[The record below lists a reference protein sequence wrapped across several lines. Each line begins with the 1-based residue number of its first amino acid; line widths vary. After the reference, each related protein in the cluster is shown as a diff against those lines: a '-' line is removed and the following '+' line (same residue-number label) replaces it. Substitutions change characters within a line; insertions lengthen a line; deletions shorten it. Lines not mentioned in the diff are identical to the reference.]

1 MVLKTPRSFEI
12 NDKAHAELF
21 NNMMQILLEN
31 DTELL
36 AQIRHHEEDIDPHI
50 SGSEKKKWNESQL
63 YKLTNDNGSQL
74 INIPA
79 GGSIYEEIKAL
90 GACSFYAPGGSGVVD
105 SPAIGNAALRGFQL
119 VGQNNIGVGIA
130 IDTLGNAFYFSYYVK
145 DIGIN
150 WGQMPTQNEKNK
162 WDAGQL
168 SKITADDG
176 KAFERINADDP
187 SILDKLI
194 KLPGVH
200 SWYIHEA
207 HPDLP
212 TRSSM
217 RALSVFSEN
226 TYGWIIGANN
236 TGDVYINRS
245 TTDVS
250 GTQQEWSGWKR
261 LNEHPLLK
269 ANGNRMLIPTGTDI
283 LTLPSGFYYVSGTN
297 AMNMPSTTDA
307 SWFNVDILE
316 TGNNRK
322 TFHVSRS
329 YDNSHWY
336 GTTHTDGIFRGWKR
350 ILTVEDMSN
359 TSFVDSYDQNNSS
372 VVASENIPTKL
383 LFGDTRSDDLGEYDR
398 SRSEITLKNNGLY
411 LIRLYLTSTNIPVGS
426 DSIISCYVNGSEYQ
440 RFGNWNPVISS
451 SVYVMFLQQKFKAG
465 DKLTFYITPKNTG
478 RTITVGTAYVTLSQ
492 LRW

>member
-1 MVLKTPRSFEI
+1 MKGETIIKTPQPFKTS
-12 NDKAHAELF
+12 DKAHADLF
-21 NNMMQILLEN
+21 NDLVKILNENDQELLEQF
-31 DTELL
+31 DL
-36 AQIRHHEEDIDPHI
+36 HKGDPIPHV

-79 GGSIYEEIKAL
+79 GGSIYEGIKAL

-130 IDTLGNAFYFSYYVK
+130 IDTSGNSFCFSYHVN

-150 WGQMPTQNEKNK
+150 WVQMPTQNEKNK

-176 KAFERINADDP
+176 KAFERLNADDP

-226 TYGWIIGANN
+226 TYGWVIGANN

-245 TTDVS
+245 TTDVT

-261 LNEHPLLK
+261 LNDHNLLNSK
-269 ANGNRMLIPTGTDI
+269 GLRLSMSVGTDI
-283 LTLPSGFYYVSGTN
+283 LTLPSGFYFAVGSN
-297 AMNMPSTTDA
+297 IVNMPVDNDS
-307 SWFNVDILE
+307 SWFNIDILE
-316 TGNNRK
+316 TVNGRK
-322 TFHVSRS
+322 TIHVCRS
-329 YDNSHWY
+329 YDNTHWF
-336 GTTHTDGIFRGWKR
+336 GTVHTDGVFKGWKKLVTDADFENVKWLNVTLDKSSSIGDR
-350 ILTVEDMSN
+350 PVEYVKWGNLLLMRGHLKANREVIFGWIPADRLPDKGIVVSVPVSGTTGHSKLYIYNTGELKLTGLHAV
-359 TSFVDSYDQNNSS
+359 NNSAVTGYYLDM
-372 VVASENIPTKL
+372 VVPLN
-383 LFGDTRSDDLGEYDR
+383 
-398 SRSEITLKNNGLY
+398 
-411 LIRLYLTSTNIPVGS
+411 
-426 DSIISCYVNGSEYQ
+426 
-440 RFGNWNPVISS
+440 
-451 SVYVMFLQQKFKAG
+451 
-465 DKLTFYITPKNTG
+465 
-478 RTITVGTAYVTLSQ
+478 
-492 LRW
+492 

>member
-1 MVLKTPRSFEI
+1 
-12 NDKAHAELF
+12 
-21 NNMMQILLEN
+21 
-31 DTELL
+31 DT
-36 AQIRHHEEDIDPHI
+36 
-50 SGSEKKKWNESQL
+50 S
-63 YKLTNDNGSQL
+63 
-74 INIPA
+74 
-79 GGSIYEEIKAL
+79 
-90 GACSFYAPGGSGVVD
+90 
-105 SPAIGNAALRGFQL
+105 
-119 VGQNNIGVGIA
+119 
-130 IDTLGNAFYFSYYVK
+130 GNAFCFSYHVN
-145 DIGIN
+145 DLAIN
-150 WGQMPTQNEKNK
+150 WLQIPSQNEKNK

-176 KAFERINADDP
+176 RAYERINANDP

-297 AMNMPSTTDA
+297 AVNMPSTTDA
-307 SWFNVDILE
+307 SWFNVDIIE

-336 GTTHTDGIFRGWKR
+336 GTTHTDGGFRGWKQLMTNTEFENVTWQSVTLDKSSSIGDR
-350 ILTVEDMSN
+350 PVEYVKWGNLLLLRGHLKANREIICGWIPAAGLSEKGL
-359 TSFVDSYDQNNSS
+359 VVS
-372 VVASENIPTKL
+372 VPVSGTTGHSKL
-383 LFGDTRSDDLGEYDR
+383 LIYKT
-398 SRSEITLKNNGLY
+398 
-411 LIRLYLTSTNIPVGS
+411 
-426 DSIISCYVNGSEYQ
+426 
-440 RFGNWNPVISS
+440 
-451 SVYVMFLQQKFKAG
+451 
-465 DKLTFYITPKNTG
+465 
-478 RTITVGTAYVTLSQ
+478 
-492 LRW
+492 

>member
-1 MVLKTPRSFEI
+1 MKGETIIKTPQPFKTS
-12 NDKAHAELF
+12 DKAHADLF
-21 NNMMQILLEN
+21 NDLVKILIENDQELLEQFN
-31 DTELL
+31 L
-36 AQIRHHEEDIDPHI
+36 HKGDPIPHV

-79 GGSIYEEIKAL
+79 GGSIYEGIKAL

-130 IDTLGNAFYFSYYVK
+130 IDTSGNAFCFYYHVN
-145 DIGIN
+145 DIAIN
-150 WGQMPTQNEKNK
+150 WLQMPTQNEKNK

-176 KAFERINADDP
+176 KAFERINAEDP

-226 TYGWIIGANN
+226 TYGWVIGANN

-245 TTDVS
+245 TTDVT

-261 LNEHPLLK
+261 LNDHNLLNSK
-269 ANGNRMLIPTGTDI
+269 GLRLSMSIGTDI
-283 LTLPSGFYYVSGTN
+283 LTLPSGFYFAVGSN
-297 AMNMPSTTDA
+297 IVNMPVDNDS
-307 SWFNVDILE
+307 SWFNIDILE
-316 TGNNRK
+316 TVNGRK
-322 TFHVSRS
+322 TIHVCRS
-329 YDNSHWY
+329 YDNTHWF
-336 GTTHTDGIFRGWKR
+336 GTVHTDGVFKGWKKLVTDADFENVKWLNVTLDKSSSIGDR
-350 ILTVEDMSN
+350 PVEYVKWGNLLLLRGHLKANREVIFGWIPADRLPDKGIVVSVPVSGTTGHSKLYIYNTGELKLTGLHAV
-359 TSFVDSYDQNNSS
+359 NNSAVTGYYLDM
-372 VVASENIPTKL
+372 VVPLN
-383 LFGDTRSDDLGEYDR
+383 
-398 SRSEITLKNNGLY
+398 
-411 LIRLYLTSTNIPVGS
+411 
-426 DSIISCYVNGSEYQ
+426 
-440 RFGNWNPVISS
+440 
-451 SVYVMFLQQKFKAG
+451 
-465 DKLTFYITPKNTG
+465 
-478 RTITVGTAYVTLSQ
+478 
-492 LRW
+492 

>member
-1 MVLKTPRSFEI
+1 MEIKEPKPFEI
-12 NDKAHAELF
+12 NDKAHADLF
-21 NNMMQILLEN
+21 NDMVKVLLEN
-31 DTELL
+31 DHGLL
-36 AQIRHHEEDIDPHI
+36 EQFLKHTNDARAHASET
-50 SGSEKKKWNESQL
+50 EKKKWNQAQL

-79 GGSIYEEIKAL
+79 GGSIYNGIKSL

-130 IDTLGNAFYFSYYVK
+130 IDTSSNVFCFSYHEN
-145 DIGIN
+145 DIAIN
-150 WGQMPTQNEKNK
+150 WLQMPTQNEKNK

-176 KAFERINADDP
+176 KAYERINANDP

-245 TTDVS
+245 TTDVT

-261 LNEHPLLK
+261 LNEHSLLK

-297 AMNMPSTTDA
+297 AVNMPSTTDA
-307 SWFNVDILE
+307 SWFNVDIIE

-336 GTTHTDGIFRGWKR
+336 GTTHTDGVFRGWKQLMTNAEFENVTWLNVTLDKSSSIGDR
-350 ILTVEDMSN
+350 AVEYVKWGN
-359 TSFVDSYDQNNSS
+359 LLLLRGHLKANREVICGWIPAAGLPEKGLVVS
-372 VVASENIPTKL
+372 VPVSGTTGHSKL
-383 LFGDTRSDDLGEYDR
+383 LIYKTGE
-398 SRSEITLKNNGLY
+398 L
-411 LIRLYLTSTNIPVGS
+411 
-426 DSIISCYVNGSEYQ
+426 
-440 RFGNWNPVISS
+440 
-451 SVYVMFLQQKFKAG
+451 
-465 DKLTFYITPKNTG
+465 KLTGLLAANDSAVTG
-478 RTITVGTAYVTLSQ
+478 YYLDTVIPLN
-492 LRW
+492 

>member
-1 MVLKTPRSFEI
+1 MIKTPQPFKTS
-12 NDKAHAELF
+12 DKAHADLF
-21 NNMMQILLEN
+21 NDLVKILIENDQELLEQFN
-31 DTELL
+31 L
-36 AQIRHHEEDIDPHI
+36 HKGDPIPHV

-79 GGSIYEEIKAL
+79 GGSIYEGIKAL

-130 IDTLGNAFYFSYYVK
+130 IDTSGNAFCFYYHVN
-145 DIGIN
+145 DIAIN
-150 WGQMPTQNEKNK
+150 WLQMPTQNEKNK

-226 TYGWIIGANN
+226 TYGWVIGANN

-245 TTDVS
+245 TTDVT

-261 LNEHPLLK
+261 LNDHNLLNSK
-269 ANGNRMLIPTGTDI
+269 GLRLSMSIGTDI
-283 LTLPSGFYYVSGTN
+283 LTLPSGFYFAVGSN
-297 AMNMPSTTDA
+297 IVNMPVDNDS
-307 SWFNVDILE
+307 SWFNIDILE
-316 TGNNRK
+316 TVNGRK
-322 TFHVSRS
+322 TIHVCRS
-329 YDNSHWY
+329 YDNTHWF
-336 GTTHTDGIFRGWKR
+336 GTVHTDGVFKGWKKLVTDADFENVKWLNVTLDKSSSIGDR
-350 ILTVEDMSN
+350 PVEYVKWGNLLLLRGHLKANREVIFGWIPADRLPDKGIVVSVPVSGTTGHSKLYIYNTGELKLTGLHAV
-359 TSFVDSYDQNNSS
+359 NNSAVTGYYLDM
-372 VVASENIPTKL
+372 VVPLN
-383 LFGDTRSDDLGEYDR
+383 
-398 SRSEITLKNNGLY
+398 
-411 LIRLYLTSTNIPVGS
+411 
-426 DSIISCYVNGSEYQ
+426 
-440 RFGNWNPVISS
+440 
-451 SVYVMFLQQKFKAG
+451 
-465 DKLTFYITPKNTG
+465 
-478 RTITVGTAYVTLSQ
+478 
-492 LRW
+492 

>member
-1 MVLKTPRSFEI
+1 MEIKEPKPFEI
-12 NDKAHAELF
+12 NDKAHADLF
-21 NNMMQILLEN
+21 NDMVKVLLEN
-31 DTELL
+31 DHGLIEQFLKHTND
-36 AQIRHHEEDIDPHI
+36 ARVHASDT
-50 SGSEKKKWNESQL
+50 EKKKWNQAQL

-79 GGSIYEEIKAL
+79 GGSIYNGIKSL

-130 IDTLGNAFYFSYYVK
+130 IDTSSNVFCFSYHEN
-145 DIGIN
+145 DIAIN
-150 WGQMPTQNEKNK
+150 WPQMPTQNEKNK

-176 KAFERINADDP
+176 KAYERINANDP

-245 TTDVS
+245 TTDVTEYS
-250 GTQQEWSGWKR
+250 
-261 LNEHPLLK
+261 
-269 ANGNRMLIPTGTDI
+269 ARMER
-283 LTLPSGFYYVSGTN
+283 
-297 AMNMPSTTDA
+297 M
-307 SWFNVDILE
+307 E
-316 TGNNRK
+316 E
-322 TFHVSRS
+322 
-329 YDNSHWY
+329 
-336 GTTHTDGIFRGWKR
+336 
-350 ILTVEDMSN
+350 VE
-359 TSFVDSYDQNNSS
+359 
-372 VVASENIPTKL
+372 
-383 LFGDTRSDDLGEYDR
+383 
-398 SRSEITLKNNGLY
+398 
-411 LIRLYLTSTNIPVGS
+411 
-426 DSIISCYVNGSEYQ
+426 
-440 RFGNWNPVISS
+440 
-451 SVYVMFLQQKFKAG
+451 
-465 DKLTFYITPKNTG
+465 
-478 RTITVGTAYVTLSQ
+478 
-492 LRW
+492 

>member
-1 MVLKTPRSFEI
+1 MEIKEPKPFEI
-12 NDKAHAELF
+12 NDKAHADLF
-21 NNMMQILLEN
+21 NDMVKVLLEN
-31 DTELL
+31 DHGLL
-36 AQIRHHEEDIDPHI
+36 EQFLKHTNDARAHASET
-50 SGSEKKKWNESQL
+50 EKKKWNQAQL

-79 GGSIYEEIKAL
+79 GGSIYNGIKSL

-130 IDTLGNAFYFSYYVK
+130 IDTSRNVFCFSYHEN
-145 DIGIN
+145 DIAIN
-150 WGQMPTQNEKNK
+150 WLQMPTQNEKNK

-176 KAFERINADDP
+176 KAYERINANDP

-245 TTDVS
+245 TTDVT

-261 LNEHPLLK
+261 LNEHSLLK

-297 AMNMPSTTDA
+297 AVNMPSTTDA
-307 SWFNVDILE
+307 SWFNVDIIE

-336 GTTHTDGIFRGWKR
+336 GTTHTDGVFRGWKQLMTNAEFENVTWLSVTLDKSSSIGDR
-350 ILTVEDMSN
+350 AVEYVKWGN
-359 TSFVDSYDQNNSS
+359 LLLLRGHLKANREVICGWIPAAGLPEKGLVVS
-372 VVASENIPTKL
+372 VPVSGTTGHSKL
-383 LFGDTRSDDLGEYDR
+383 LIYKTGE
-398 SRSEITLKNNGLY
+398 L
-411 LIRLYLTSTNIPVGS
+411 
-426 DSIISCYVNGSEYQ
+426 
-440 RFGNWNPVISS
+440 
-451 SVYVMFLQQKFKAG
+451 
-465 DKLTFYITPKNTG
+465 KLTGLLAANDSAVTG
-478 RTITVGTAYVTLSQ
+478 YYLDTVIPLN
-492 LRW
+492 

>member
-1 MVLKTPRSFEI
+1 MEIKTPLIFKTS
-12 NDKAHAELF
+12 DKAHADLF
-21 NNMMQILLEN
+21 NDMVKVIIENDAGLLEKFIQHEN
-31 DTELL
+31 DATSH
-36 AQIRHHEEDIDPHI
+36 A
-50 SGSEKKKWNESQL
+50 SKAEKQKWNQSQL
-63 YKLTNDNGSQL
+63 YKMTNDNGSQL
-74 INIPA
+74 VNIPA
-79 GGSIYEEIKAL
+79 GGNIYNVIKSL

-119 VGQNNIGVGIA
+119 VGQNNIGVGMA
-130 IDTLGNAFYFSYYVK
+130 IDTSGNAFCFYYHVN
-145 DIGIN
+145 DIAIN
-150 WGQMPTQNEKNK
+150 WLQMPTQNEKNK
-162 WDAGQL
+162 WNAGQL
-168 SKITADDG
+168 SKITAEDG
-176 KAFERINADDP
+176 KAYERINANDS

-336 GTTHTDGIFRGWKR
+336 GTTHTDGVFRGWKQ
-350 ILTVEDMSN
+350 LVTNAEFENATWLSVTLD
-359 TSFVDSYDQNNSS
+359 NSS
-372 VVASENIPTKL
+372 SIGDRPVEYVKWGNLLLMRGHLKANREVICGRIPAGGLPDKGLVVSVPVSGTTGHSKL
-383 LFGDTRSDDLGEYDR
+383 LIYKTGE
-398 SRSEITLKNNGLY
+398 L
-411 LIRLYLTSTNIPVGS
+411 
-426 DSIISCYVNGSEYQ
+426 
-440 RFGNWNPVISS
+440 
-451 SVYVMFLQQKFKAG
+451 
-465 DKLTFYITPKNTG
+465 KLTGLLAANESAVTG
-478 RTITVGTAYVTLSQ
+478 YYLDTVVPLN
-492 LRW
+492 

>member
-1 MVLKTPRSFEI
+1 MEIKTPRTFKTS
-12 NDKAHAELF
+12 DKAHADLF
-21 NNMMQILLEN
+21 NDMVKVIIEN
-31 DTELL
+31 DAELL
-36 AQIRHHEEDIDPHI
+36 NHINQHENDVTSHA
-50 SGSEKKKWNESQL
+50 SKTEKQKWNQSQL
-63 YKLTNDNGSQL
+63 YKMTNDNGSQL
-74 INIPA
+74 INIPS
-79 GGSIYEEIKAL
+79 GSSIYNGIKSL

-119 VGQNNIGVGIA
+119 VGQNNIGVGMA
-130 IDTLGNAFYFSYYVK
+130 IDTSGNAFCFSYHVN
-145 DIGIN
+145 DLAIN
-150 WGQMPTQNEKNK
+150 WLQIPSQNEKNK

-176 KAFERINADDP
+176 RAYERINANDP

-261 LNEHPLLK
+261 LNEHSLLK

-297 AMNMPSTTDA
+297 AVNMPSTTDA
-307 SWFNVDILE
+307 SWFNVDIIE

-336 GTTHTDGIFRGWKR
+336 GTTHTDGGFRGWKQLMTNTEFENVTWQSVTLDKSSSIGDR
-350 ILTVEDMSN
+350 PVEYVKWGNLLLLRGHLKANREIICGWIPAAGLSEKGL
-359 TSFVDSYDQNNSS
+359 VVS
-372 VVASENIPTKL
+372 VPVSGTTGHSKL
-383 LFGDTRSDDLGEYDR
+383 LIYKTGE
-398 SRSEITLKNNGLY
+398 L
-411 LIRLYLTSTNIPVGS
+411 
-426 DSIISCYVNGSEYQ
+426 
-440 RFGNWNPVISS
+440 
-451 SVYVMFLQQKFKAG
+451 
-465 DKLTFYITPKNTG
+465 KLTGLLAANESAVTG
-478 RTITVGTAYVTLSQ
+478 YYLDTVVPLN
-492 LRW
+492 

>member
-1 MVLKTPRSFEI
+1 MIKTPQPFKTS
-12 NDKAHAELF
+12 DKAHADLF
-21 NNMMQILLEN
+21 NDLVKILIENDQELLEQFN
-31 DTELL
+31 L
-36 AQIRHHEEDIDPHI
+36 HKGDPIPHV

-79 GGSIYEEIKAL
+79 GGSIYEGIKAL

-130 IDTLGNAFYFSYYVK
+130 IDTSGNSFCFSYHVN

-150 WGQMPTQNEKNK
+150 WMQMPTQNEKNK

-176 KAFERINADDP
+176 KAFERINAEDP

-226 TYGWIIGANN
+226 TYGWVIGANN

-245 TTDVS
+245 TTDVT

-261 LNEHPLLK
+261 LNDHNLLNSK
-269 ANGNRMLIPTGTDI
+269 GLRLSMSIGTDI
-283 LTLPSGFYYVSGTN
+283 LTLPSGFYFAVGSN
-297 AMNMPSTTDA
+297 IVNMPVDNDS
-307 SWFNVDILE
+307 SWFNIDILE
-316 TGNNRK
+316 TVNGRK
-322 TFHVSRS
+322 TIHVCRS
-329 YDNSHWY
+329 YDNTHWF
-336 GTTHTDGIFRGWKR
+336 GTVHTDGVFKGWKKLVTDADFENVKWLNVTLDKSSSIGDR
-350 ILTVEDMSN
+350 PVEYVKWGNLLLLRGHLKANREVIFGWIPADRLPDKGIVVSVPVSGTTGHSKLYIYNTGELKLTGLHAV
-359 TSFVDSYDQNNSS
+359 NNSAVTGYYLDM
-372 VVASENIPTKL
+372 VVPLN
-383 LFGDTRSDDLGEYDR
+383 
-398 SRSEITLKNNGLY
+398 
-411 LIRLYLTSTNIPVGS
+411 
-426 DSIISCYVNGSEYQ
+426 
-440 RFGNWNPVISS
+440 
-451 SVYVMFLQQKFKAG
+451 
-465 DKLTFYITPKNTG
+465 
-478 RTITVGTAYVTLSQ
+478 
-492 LRW
+492 

>member
-1 MVLKTPRSFEI
+1 MKGETIIKIPQPFKTS
-12 NDKAHAELF
+12 DKAHADLF
-21 NNMMQILLEN
+21 NDLVKILIENDQELLEQFN
-31 DTELL
+31 L
-36 AQIRHHEEDIDPHI
+36 HKGDPIIHV

-79 GGSIYEEIKAL
+79 GGSIYEGIKAL

-130 IDTLGNAFYFSYYVK
+130 IDTSGNAFCFYYHVN
-145 DIGIN
+145 DIAIN
-150 WGQMPTQNEKNK
+150 WLQMPTQNEKNK

-226 TYGWIIGANN
+226 TYGWVIGANN

-245 TTDVS
+245 TTDVT

-261 LNEHPLLK
+261 LNDHNLLNSK
-269 ANGNRMLIPTGTDI
+269 GLRLSMSIGTDI
-283 LTLPSGFYYVSGTN
+283 LTLPSGFYFAVGSN
-297 AMNMPSTTDA
+297 IVNMPVDNDS
-307 SWFNVDILE
+307 SWFNIDILE
-316 TGNNRK
+316 TVNGRK
-322 TFHVSRS
+322 TIHVCRS
-329 YDNSHWY
+329 YDNTHWF
-336 GTTHTDGIFRGWKR
+336 GTVHTDGVFKGWKKLVTDADFENVKWLNVTLDKSSSIGDR
-350 ILTVEDMSN
+350 PVEYVKWGNLLLLRGHLKANREVIFGWIPADRLPDKGIVVSVPVSGTTGHSKLYIYNTGELKLTGLHAV
-359 TSFVDSYDQNNSS
+359 NNSAVTGYYLDM
-372 VVASENIPTKL
+372 VVPLN
-383 LFGDTRSDDLGEYDR
+383 
-398 SRSEITLKNNGLY
+398 
-411 LIRLYLTSTNIPVGS
+411 
-426 DSIISCYVNGSEYQ
+426 
-440 RFGNWNPVISS
+440 
-451 SVYVMFLQQKFKAG
+451 
-465 DKLTFYITPKNTG
+465 
-478 RTITVGTAYVTLSQ
+478 
-492 LRW
+492 

>member
-1 MVLKTPRSFEI
+1 MIKVI
-12 NDKAHAELF
+12 
-21 NNMMQILLEN
+21 LEN
-31 DTELL
+31 DVGLLDQINQHKDDATSHASVTEK
-36 AQIRHHEEDIDPHI
+36 Q
-50 SGSEKKKWNESQL
+50 KWNQSQL
-63 YKLTNDNGSQL
+63 YKMTNDNGSQL
-74 INIPA
+74 VNIPA
-79 GGSIYEEIKAL
+79 GGSIYNGIKSL

-130 IDTLGNAFYFSYYVK
+130 IDTSGNAFCFSYHVN
-145 DIGIN
+145 DVGIN
-150 WGQMPTQNEKNK
+150 WLQLPTQNEKKK

-176 KAFERINADDP
+176 KAYERINANDP

-212 TRSSM
+212 TKSSM

-245 TTDVS
+245 TTDVT

-269 ANGNRMLIPTGTDI
+269 ANGNRMLIPTGTNI

-297 AMNMPSTTDA
+297 AVNMPSTTDA

-336 GTTHTDGIFRGWKR
+336 GTTHTDGIFRGWKQLVTNAEFENVTWLSVTLDKSSSIGDRPVEYVKWGNLLLLRGHLKANREIICGR
-350 ILTVEDMSN
+350 IPAEGLPEKGLV
-359 TSFVDSYDQNNSS
+359 VS
-372 VVASENIPTKL
+372 VPVSGTTGHSKL
-383 LFGDTRSDDLGEYDR
+383 LIYNTGE
-398 SRSEITLKNNGLY
+398 L
-411 LIRLYLTSTNIPVGS
+411 
-426 DSIISCYVNGSEYQ
+426 
-440 RFGNWNPVISS
+440 
-451 SVYVMFLQQKFKAG
+451 
-465 DKLTFYITPKNTG
+465 KLTGLLAANESAVTG
-478 RTITVGTAYVTLSQ
+478 YYLDTVVPLN
-492 LRW
+492 